1 AFLEQGLMELRFDV
15 IDLPYVGL
23 PNLPS
28 GRKGVPPINQNMSR
42 SLPPTTQ
49 AISFWDSPQ
58 VLESMG
64 SLQLVPQT
72 QTIGQ
77 GVPPA
82 LLKKLGSS
90 KEKGPSPF

>member
-1 AFLEQGLMELRFDV
+1 MELRFDV

-28 GRKGVPPINQNMSR
+28 GRKGLGPINRNMSR

-49 AISFWDSPQ
+49 AISYWDSPQ

-72 QTIGQ
+72 QHLYNSQ
-77 GVPPA
+77 
-82 LLKKLGSS
+82 SS
-90 KEKGPSPF
+90 IRSRQNG

>member
-1 AFLEQGLMELRFDV
+1 
-15 IDLPYVGL
+15 
-23 PNLPS
+23 
-28 GRKGVPPINQNMSR
+28 MSR

-49 AISFWDSPQ
+49 AISYWDSPQ

-77 GVPPA
+77 GVPPSTVTF
-82 LLKKLGSS
+82 LILFPKKNS
-90 KEKGPSPF
+90 

>member
-1 AFLEQGLMELRFDV
+1 MLDVAYLLFTINHRQTKQGSMELRFDV

-28 GRKGVPPINQNMSR
+28 GRKGLGPINRNMSR
-42 SLPPTTQ
+42 SLPLTTQ
-49 AISFWDSPQ
+49 AISYWDSPQ

-77 GVPPA
+77 GSIR
-82 LLKKLGSS
+82 L
-90 KEKGPSPF
+90 